1 MASKE
6 LQMDALEQL
15 CHDLRGIP
23 HSLDP
28 MTIRSKSRDR
38 FTISPLLR
46 QALAGKSADIVVSPR
61 SKAELTD
68 GVRAAVR
75 HRIPMT
81 PRGGGTANYGQSV
94 PLHGG
99 ILLDM
104 TGISGV
110 LWARDGRIRAL
121 AGTL

>member
-1 MASKE
+1 MY
-6 LQMDALEQL
+6 ALDKL
-15 CHDLRGIP
+15 CNDLGGISY
-23 HSLDP
+23 SLDP
-28 MTIRSKSRDR
+28 VTIRKKSRDR

-46 QALAGKSADIVVSPR
+46 QALAGMSADIVVSPR
-61 SKAELTD
+61 DKAELIEV
-68 GVRAAVR
+68 VRAAVR

-81 PRGGGTANYGQSV
+81 PRGGGTANYGQSA

-121 AGTL
+121 AGTLM